1 MEDASGGHLG
11 RIWKHLEAPRRGTQE
26 APRKHPE
33 GPRPPR
39 RLQGVCDSKSSTP
52 ALKCRRSPEMII
64 LHWVFELVR
73 SPSTGNW
80 NRKCSPAAA
89 HGELSHAP

>member
-1 MEDASGGHLG
+1 MEDVSCRRNHGAGILHGGGIMEDASGGHLG
-11 RIWKHLEAPRRGTQE
+11 RIWKHLEAPRMHPGGTQE

-52 ALKCRRSPEMII
+52 
-64 LHWVFELVR
+64 V
-73 SPSTGNW
+73 N
-80 NRKCSPAAA
+80 
-89 HGELSHAP
+89 